1 MFATVKNVNPILQI
15 SPSCEAM
22 NFNFKPKRQII
33 DHSHSRQVSLR
44 LRDNTSW
51 TFQKEVASQQRSL
64 EKPKLKPINTDLEA
78 VFNNIMNRDIPTN
91 RKSPRLSRLM
101 LSPKQTELMM
111 EEGNY
116 PLTTETLHEDPEREI
131 QVMEED

>member
-1 MFATVKNVNPILQI
+1 MSDFVTKSFSLKGNLFSGNQL
-15 SPSCEAM
+15 S
-22 NFNFKPKRQII
+22 FNII
-33 DHSHSRQVSLR
+33 
-44 LRDNTSW
+44 
-51 TFQKEVASQQRSL
+51 
-64 EKPKLKPINTDLEA
+64 
-78 VFNNIMNRDIPTN
+78 NRDMPTN